1 MSTSKALFIS
11 QLRTGLPGVSPARA
25 SEHVEACI
33 VCLSSQHHTADVRL
47 KVEGD
52 FTEAF
57 AVVWDASDL
66 TEQVKRSWEDEEEA
80 TESGACCLAFLLV
93 LELTPYTVIR
103 RSIRGTGFDYWL
115 GDKHEELLFQDEA
128 CLEVSGIRH
137 AIKKSDL
144 DARIRQKTAQV
155 QAVDDKNLKTYI
167 IVVDFGAPSAYIL
180 VI

>member
-1 MSTSKALFIS
+1 MSTPKSLYIS
-11 QLRTGLPGVSPARA
+11 QLRTGLPGVSPTRA

-33 VCLSSQHHTADVRL
+33 VCLSSQNHATDVSL

-52 FTEAF
+52 FTETF
-57 AVVWDASDL
+57 TVVWDVSDL

-115 GDKHEELLFQDEA
+115 GDKREELLFQEEA
-128 CLEVSGIRH
+128 CLEVSGIRR
-137 AIKKSDL
+137 AAKKSDI

-155 QAVDDKNLKTYI
+155 QDADDQNLKTYI
-167 IVVDFGAPSAYIL
+167 IVVDFGAPLAYIL